1 MSFSTTRV
9 HPAEREAAYR
19 CALQQY
25 FSNVAPNVSVRVD
38 ASGEK
43 PFWASLE
50 PLSIGQLAGGIH
62 QCNAPHELRLPRTRL
77 PGMDLYL
84 LCDGDVSLTNAN
96 GTIELTPGDMILW
109 PYGPEWEAR
118 SRHFRMIALGL
129 PDAILRRHKEEL
141 HALMGRPISAS
152 GVLGACVGALLRK
165 ATEFRGRCTFEAG
178 AALQD
183 TILHAIATLAIT
195 EQDTSASAGCAQRN
209 ARLKRLQ
216 AMALQ
221 LLEQVDLNPA
231 LLAARAGIST
241 RTLHRLFTNS
251 GTTFAEWLR
260 QQRLARCW
268 EELTQRRGQRRNIAQ
283 VALASGFGDLSTF
296 NRAFRARFGMT
307 PRAAQA
313 HRRGIL

>member
-1 MSFSTTRV
+1 MNFSTTRLP
-9 HPAEREAAYR
+9 PAEREAAYR
-19 CALQQY
+19 SALQRY
-25 FSNVAPNVSVRVD
+25 FSDVAPNVSVRLD
-38 ASGEK
+38 TSGET

-50 PLSIGQLAGGIH
+50 PLGIGQLAGGIH
-62 QCNAPHELRLPRTRL
+62 QCNAPHELRLPRTKL

-109 PYGPEWEAR
+109 PYGLEWQAR

-129 PDAILRRHKEEL
+129 PDAILLRRKDHL

-165 ATEFRGRCTFEAG
+165 ATEFRGRFTFEEG

-183 TILHAIATLAIT
+183 TILHAISTLAIT
-195 EQDTSASAGCAQRN
+195 EQGVSASAACAERDAQ
-209 ARLKRLQ
+209 LKRLQ

-221 LLEQVDLNPA
+221 SLEQVDLNPG

-241 RTLHRLFTNS
+241 RTLHRLFASS

-260 QQRLARCW
+260 QRRLERCW
-268 EELTQRRGQRRNIAQ
+268 EELTQRGGQRRNIAR

-313 HRRGIL
+313 QITR